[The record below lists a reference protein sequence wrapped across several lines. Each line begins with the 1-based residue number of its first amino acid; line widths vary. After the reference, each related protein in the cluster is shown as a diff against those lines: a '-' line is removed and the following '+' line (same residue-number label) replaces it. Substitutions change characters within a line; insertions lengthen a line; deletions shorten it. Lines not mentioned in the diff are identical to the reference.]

1 MTLTSCLVE
10 AAHRFGDAPAYV
22 GENGLVLSYVE
33 LERATDEVAAGLLAR
48 GVGPGDV
55 VALVLPSIPE
65 YVVAYL
71 AAAKVGAITA
81 GVNAR
86 LSPPERAGVLD
97 VAAPRLVLATAE
109 LTPLG
114 PASPA
119 ADVVEVRPAARAD
132 DVL

>member
-48 GVGPGDV
+48 GIGQGDV
-55 VALVLPSIPE
+55 VALVLPTIPE

-81 GVNAR
+81 GVNIR
-86 LSPPERAGVLD
+86 LSAAERDGVLA
-97 VAAPRLVLATAE
+97 VADPKLVLTEADV
-109 LTPLG
+109 L
-114 PASPA
+114 PA
-119 ADVVEVRPAARAD
+119 ASVDELLADVRIAGAG
-132 DVL
+132 L